1 MKILVRTRTFYQLD
15 LRALSLMRIGLALI
29 ILADLLIRGSDISAM
44 YTDEGWWPVRVV
56 NIFGFKT
63 GYWSLHLLSGSY
75 TWQLILFAFH
85 FMLALF
91 LLAGLRTRV
100 ITILLWLLT
109 ISLHNRNLY
118 INQSG
123 DDLLRLM
130 LFIGIFL
137 PWNAYYS
144 IDSKKRTAS
153 IRSSHS
159 ADLAYLLLIAS
170 VYFFTV
176 NLKSGPEWRQ
186 DFTAIY
192 YALSLEQLRLPFIGE
207 WIYHS
212 PALMKALTVF
222 VYLIELLLPILILS
236 PSRKGHLRLIAFVL
250 LLLLHLGI
258 GTTLYVGLFFL
269 INIVTAI
276 GLIPSFAMDA
286 IEKKIKML
294 KGKRRSLLPRYRTP
308 FQRNIFRPAARY
320 ICLFFIL
327 LSLFVNLSTLTWF
340 RYELADAMNIPVN
353 TFRFNQNWGMFSPN
367 IIKREGW
374 FVHYGMDSIG
384 RQWDMI
390 RNEDYVNFEKPKSIL
405 KMHKSDRWR
414 KLTENLQRE
423 DMYFLRPLYCKYLL
437 RRWNKKHPEKQLNS
451 LSLYYMERQT
461 LPGYMYSAPQKK
473 VYCVCD
479 KSL

>member
-1 MKILVRTRTFYQLD
+1 
-15 LRALSLMRIGLALI
+15 MRIGVALI
-29 ILADLLIRGSDISAM
+29 ILLDMLIRGSDISAM

-56 NIFGFKT
+56 NLFGFKT

-75 TWQLILFAFH
+75 TWQLTLFALH

-91 LLAGLRTRV
+91 LIAGLRTQLV
-100 ITILLWLLT
+100 TLLLWLLT
-109 ISLHNRNLY
+109 ISLHNRNLF

-123 DDLLRLM
+123 DDLLRLI

-137 PWNAYYS
+137 PWNSYYS
-144 IDSKKRTAS
+144 IDSKKRTS
-153 IRSSHS
+153 SVRSFHS
-159 ADLAYLLLIAS
+159 ANLAYLSLIAF

-192 YALSLEQLRLPFIGE
+192 YALSLEQLRLPFLGE

-212 PALMKALTVF
+212 PGLMKSLTVI
-222 VYLIELLLPILILS
+222 VYAIELILPVLILF
-236 PSRKGHLRLIAFVL
+236 PSKKGHLRFIAFLL
-250 LLLLHLGI
+250 LLLLHIGI

-276 GLIPSFAMDA
+276 GLIPSFVMDRL
-286 IEKKIKML
+286 EKKIRLLSVK
-294 KGKRRSLLPRYRTP
+294 KRSLLPKYRST
-308 FQRNIFRPAARY
+308 FRTFYFRPAVRY
-320 ICLFFIL
+320 ISLFFIL
-327 LSLFVNLSTLTWF
+327 LSLVMNLSTLSWF
-340 RYELADAMNIPVN
+340 RYELADPMMIPVHV
-353 TFRFNQNWGMFSPN
+353 FRLNQNWGMFSPN
-367 IIKREGW
+367 IIKKEGW

-405 KMHKSDRWR
+405 KMHSSDRWR

-437 RRWNKKHPEKQLNS
+437 RKWNKRHPEKQLNS
-451 LSLYYMERQT
+451 LSLYYMEKET
-461 LPGYMYSAPQKK
+461 LPNYQYSQAQKK